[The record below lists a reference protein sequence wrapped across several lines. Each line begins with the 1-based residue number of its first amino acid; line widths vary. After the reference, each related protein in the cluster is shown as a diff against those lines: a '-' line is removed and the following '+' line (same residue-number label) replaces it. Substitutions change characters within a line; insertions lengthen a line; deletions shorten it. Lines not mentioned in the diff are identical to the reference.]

1 MSRDRY
7 RILTRLQSLK
17 AQITTYLSETTPE
30 KEYLFDS
37 ALWHRIQTYLGGK
50 RKDLNGQPIYGKYEL
65 VKILTDQ
72 ALDSVKWLE
81 EIGVEFDMN
90 NVDMPV

>member
-1 MSRDRY
+1 GFSALPGERSALEEV
-7 RILTRLQSLK
+7 LTIDEQEIDAEYLPDFKALK
-17 AQITTYLSETTPE
+17 AQITAYLSETTPE

-65 VKILTDQ
+65 VKIL
-72 ALDSVKWLE
+72 
-81 EIGVEFDMN
+81 
-90 NVDMPV
+90 